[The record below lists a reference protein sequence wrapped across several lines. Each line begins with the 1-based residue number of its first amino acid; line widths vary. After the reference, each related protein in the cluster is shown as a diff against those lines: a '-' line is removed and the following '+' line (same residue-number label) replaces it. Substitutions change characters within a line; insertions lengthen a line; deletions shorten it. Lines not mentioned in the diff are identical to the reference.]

1 MVRIQLSSNYQVVE
15 LTYDTWDAVNRDE
28 VSAATELVNEL
39 GLNVNVKTVNG
50 NVNATVQTSRRPPQR
65 KPGYT
70 PATRKQLDY
79 LDSLGIPYED
89 GISKQEAWR
98 LTQEYSGY

>member
-1 MVRIQLSSNYQVVE
+1 MVRIQLASNYQVIE
-15 LTYDTWDAVNRDE
+15 LTYDSWGAVNREE
-28 VSAATELVNEL
+28 VAAATELVNVL
-39 GLNVNVKTVNG
+39 GINVNV
-50 NVNATVQTSRRPPQR
+50 NAGAQAARRPQPR
-65 KPGYT
+65 KQPAYV

-79 LDSLGIPYED
+79 LDSLGIPYEE